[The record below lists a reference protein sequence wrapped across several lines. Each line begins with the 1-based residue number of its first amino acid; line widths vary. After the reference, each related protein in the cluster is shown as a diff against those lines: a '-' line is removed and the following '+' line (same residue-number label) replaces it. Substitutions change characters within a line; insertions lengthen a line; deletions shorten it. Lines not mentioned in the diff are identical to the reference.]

1 MSRCSSLNA
10 AVYLQLRVVFVFR
23 TPKRE
28 MTSSTLSM
36 RMDRTIIEGLHDI
49 VSVLE
54 DHLKPLVQVRNLIG
68 DPKICLLRIR
78 HTQQLLFK
86 TRAST

>member
-1 MSRCSSLNA
+1 MC
-10 AVYLQLRVVFVFR
+10 R

-28 MTSSTLSM
+28 MTASSMSM

-54 DHLKPLVQVRNLIG
+54 DHLKPLVQVMMPMVFLLIFG
-68 DPKICLLRIR
+68 LYFGSGPSK
-78 HTQQLLFK
+78 
-86 TRAST
+86 SV